1 MYKYL
6 LLLFFFTLCINV
18 HSISYA
24 EDPLI
29 EDLLGEGQ
37 NVREPAVA
45 GRFYPESE
53 AELSKKVNNYLD
65 KAFIESLPG
74 KTCGH
79 NFSTCRLP
87 VFGGSSGICL

>member
-6 LLLFFFTLCINV
+6 SLLFFFIFCINV

-29 EDLLGEGQ
+29 EDLLGEAQ

-53 AELSKKVNNYLD
+53 AELSKKVNNHREP
-65 KAFIESLPG
+65 AG
-74 KTCGH
+74 
-79 NFSTCRLP
+79 
-87 VFGGSSGICL
+87 

>member
-24 EDPLI
+24 EEPLI
-29 EDLLGEGQ
+29 EELLGEAQ

-53 AELSKKVNNYLD
+53 DRK
-65 KAFIESLPG
+65 
-74 KTCGH
+74 
-79 NFSTCRLP
+79 STRLN
-87 VFGGSSGICL
+87 SSH